1 MKTVTAADANR
12 QFSRLLRDV
21 EGRQEVT
28 ITFHGRAG
36 RRMVPAGERTSE
48 ERDAAKAHPASAA
61 EAGCRLLLSE
71 DMHDGFIWA
80 GVTVANSFLD
90 RRQPVLENIL
100 KSTS

>member
-36 RRMVPAGERTSE
+36 R
-48 ERDAAKAHPASAA
+48 
-61 EAGCRLLLSE
+61 
-71 DMHDGFIWA
+71 
-80 GVTVANSFLD
+80 ANGS
-90 RRQPVLENIL
+90 RG
-100 KSTS
+100 